1 MLTLVDAVGILSP
14 FIGANLDAAQR
25 INLVCERYLKST
37 DCVGSLELVAITVTT
52 DINGQAFIILPVRYR
67 SIRGA
72 VETNIANSFCAFAV
86 TMRNG
91 WYEYAPGNLGMLL
104 GSDPMR
110 GIIPVAPSQGD
121 TLRKYKV
128 PACTTVGSLTY
139 FTCICKLAFQMLEN
153 DTDVLP
159 VQNLGALKLGLKAL
173 DKEDAEDY
181 VRSEQLWNKGRVL
194 LAEEIDNE
202 TGSEA
207 LGKIQVEDDF
217 CLSGLGME
225 EGWGGFGY
233 GGLY

>member
-25 INLVCERYLKST
+25 INLVTERYLKST

-52 DINGQAFIILPVRYR
+52 DANGQGFITLPARYR

-72 VETNIANSFCAFAV
+72 VHTNIANSFCASPDRI
-86 TMRNG
+86 RNEG
-91 WYEYAPGNLGMLL
+91 YEYAPGNLGMIV

-110 GIIPVAPSQGD
+110 GIIPVTPSQGD

-128 PACTTVGSLTY
+128 PSCSTVGSLTY
-139 FTCICKLAFQMLEN
+139 FTCICKIAFQMFEN
-153 DTDVLP
+153 DSDVLP

-181 VRSEQLWNKGRVL
+181 VRAEQLWQKGKVL
-194 LAEEIDNE
+194 LAEETDNE

-217 CLSGLGME
+217 ELSCLGQ
-225 EGWGGFGY
+225 EGWGWGMY
-233 GGLY
+233 GQW